1 MSLVEIERRGRSGKL
16 LVIRIF
22 LEAVLGALG
31 IFLLAAVAA
40 PPAQQ
45 LRPGRRRPG
54 VDRMP
59 RAAVPAGRRHRQE
72 AQGLQERIM
81 TDTAA
86 RAPWSRRGGG
96 GAGMFGR
103 RIVWVL
109 GAAALIVLILA
120 TATGCTRQV
129 HPGNVGVMVN
139 NIGSDAGVSPQARG
153 VGIYFVGFGQQIYEY
168 PVYTRTYTW
177 TQSSTEQ
184 SAANEEFQFQ
194 DKNGLALSADVAVAF
209 SVDSARAPKL
219 FQKYRT
225 SMEGV
230 ISGPLRNAIR
240 DALVTRAAQM
250 SVEEIYGPRK
260 AELIRQA
267 ESDVRAYMSPAGLI
281 IERLY
286 WAGNVRLP
294 DTVLAQIN
302 MKIANEQAALAAQ
315 AKVAQAQAEADQQI
329 ALARG
334 EAESIKIRGEALR
347 QNPEVARLQAI
358 NKWNGVLPS
367 VVGGGQ
373 PIPFIEAGK

>member
-1 MSLVEIERRGRSGKL
+1 
-16 LVIRIF
+16 
-22 LEAVLGALG
+22 
-31 IFLLAAVAA
+31 
-40 PPAQQ
+40 
-45 LRPGRRRPG
+45 
-54 VDRMP
+54 
-59 RAAVPAGRRHRQE
+59 
-72 AQGLQERIM
+72 M
-81 TDTAA
+81 TDTTAK
-86 RAPWSRRGGG
+86 APWSRRGGAG
-96 GAGMFGR
+96 SGMFGR
-103 RIVWVL
+103 RVLWIV
-109 GAAALIVLILA
+109 GAILLVVFALITV
-120 TATGCTRQV
+120 TGCTRQV
-129 HPGNVGVMVN
+129 HPGNVGVLVN
-139 NIGSDAGVSPQARG
+139 NIGSDAGVSSHALG

-177 TQSSTEQ
+177 TQSTTEQ
-184 SAANEEFQFQ
+184 NAVNEEFQFQ

-209 SVDSARAPKL
+209 SVDPTRAPKL

-230 ISGPLRNAIR
+230 IAGPLRNAIR

-267 ESDVRAYMSPAGLI
+267 ESDTRAYMAPSGLT

-286 WAGNVRLP
+286 WGGNVRLP
-294 DTVLAQIN
+294 ETVLAQIN

-315 AKVAQAQAEADQQI
+315 AKVAQATAEAEQQI

-334 EAESIKIRGEALR
+334 EAESIKIRGEALK

>member
-1 MSLVEIERRGRSGKL
+1 MTETTVRAGR
-16 LVIRIF
+16 F
-22 LEAVLGALG
+22 L
-31 IFLLAAVAA
+31 
-40 PPAQQ
+40 
-45 LRPGRRRPG
+45 GRRVVWILG
-54 VDRMP
+54 GIALVLVM
-59 RAAVPAGRRHRQE
+59 
-72 AQGLQERIM
+72 LM
-81 TDTAA
+81 T
-86 RAPWSRRGGG
+86 
-96 GAGMFGR
+96 
-103 RIVWVL
+103 V
-109 GAAALIVLILA
+109 
-120 TATGCTRQV
+120 TGCTRQV
-129 HPGNVGVMVN
+129 HPGNVGVLVN
-139 NIGSDAGVSPQARG
+139 NIGSDAGVSPRPMG

-168 PVYTRTYTW
+168 PVYSRTYTW
-177 TQSSTEQ
+177 TQSTTEQ
-184 SAANEEFQFQ
+184 NTTNEEFQFQ

-209 SVDSARAPKL
+209 SVDPARAPRL

-225 SMEGV
+225 SMEG
-230 ISGPLRNAIR
+230 IIAGPLRNAIR
-240 DALVTRAAQM
+240 DALVTRASQM

-260 AELIRQA
+260 AELIRLA
-267 ESDVRAYMSPAGLI
+267 EADTRAYMAPFGLT

-294 DTVLAQIN
+294 ETVLAQIN

>member
-1 MSLVEIERRGRSGKL
+1 
-16 LVIRIF
+16 
-22 LEAVLGALG
+22 
-31 IFLLAAVAA
+31 
-40 PPAQQ
+40 
-45 LRPGRRRPG
+45 
-54 VDRMP
+54 
-59 RAAVPAGRRHRQE
+59 
-72 AQGLQERIM
+72 M
-81 TDTAA
+81 TDTSS
-86 RAPWSRRGGG
+86 RMPWRRQGGG
-96 GAGMFGR
+96 FLGR
-103 RIVWVL
+103 RLVWIVGPVL
-109 GAAALIVLILA
+109 LVLLALVSL
-120 TATGCTRQV
+120 TGCTRQV
-129 HPGNVGVMVN
+129 HPGNVGVLVN
-139 NIGSDAGVSPQARG
+139 NIGSDAGVSARPLG

-168 PVYTRTYTW
+168 PVYSRTYTW
-177 TQSSTEQ
+177 TQSSNEQ
-184 SAANEEFQFQ
+184 NAINEEFQFQ

-209 SVDSARAPKL
+209 SVDPLRAPRL

-225 SMEGV
+225 SMEG
-230 ISGPLRNAIR
+230 IMAGPLRNAIR
-240 DALVTRAAQM
+240 DALVTRASQM

-260 AELIRQA
+260 AELIHQA
-267 ESDVRAYMSPAGLI
+267 ESDTRQYMAPFGLT

-294 DTVLAQIN
+294 ETVLAQIN

-315 AKVAQAQAEADQQI
+315 AKVAQSQAEADQQI

>member
-1 MSLVEIERRGRSGKL
+1 
-16 LVIRIF
+16 
-22 LEAVLGALG
+22 
-31 IFLLAAVAA
+31 
-40 PPAQQ
+40 
-45 LRPGRRRPG
+45 
-54 VDRMP
+54 
-59 RAAVPAGRRHRQE
+59 
-72 AQGLQERIM
+72 M
-81 TDTAA
+81 TDTSS
-86 RAPWSRRGGG
+86 RTPWRRQGGG
-96 GAGMFGR
+96 FLGR
-103 RIVWVL
+103 RLVWIVGPVL
-109 GAAALIVLILA
+109 LVLLALVSL
-120 TATGCTRQV
+120 TGCTRQV
-129 HPGNVGVMVN
+129 HPGNVGVLVN
-139 NIGSDAGVSPQARG
+139 NIGSDAGVSARPLG

-168 PVYTRTYTW
+168 PVYSRTYTW
-177 TQSSTEQ
+177 TQSSNEQ
-184 SAANEEFQFQ
+184 NAINEEFQFQ

-209 SVDSARAPKL
+209 SVDPLRAPRL

-225 SMEGV
+225 SMEG
-230 ISGPLRNAIR
+230 IMAGPLRNAIR
-240 DALVTRAAQM
+240 DALVTRASQM

-260 AELIRQA
+260 AELIHQA
-267 ESDVRAYMSPAGLI
+267 ESDTRQYMAPFGLT

-294 DTVLAQIN
+294 ETVLAQIN

-315 AKVAQAQAEADQQI
+315 AKVAQSQAEADQQI

>member
-1 MSLVEIERRGRSGKL
+1 
-16 LVIRIF
+16 
-22 LEAVLGALG
+22 
-31 IFLLAAVAA
+31 
-40 PPAQQ
+40 
-45 LRPGRRRPG
+45 
-54 VDRMP
+54 
-59 RAAVPAGRRHRQE
+59 
-72 AQGLQERIM
+72 M
-81 TDTAA
+81 TDTSS
-86 RAPWSRRGGG
+86 RMPWRRQGGG
-96 GAGMFGR
+96 VLGR
-103 RIVWVL
+103 RLVWIVGPVL
-109 GAAALIVLILA
+109 LVLLALVSL
-120 TATGCTRQV
+120 TGCTRQV
-129 HPGNVGVMVN
+129 HPGNVGVLVN
-139 NIGSDAGVSPQARG
+139 NIGSDAGVSARPLG

-168 PVYTRTYTW
+168 PVYSRTYTW
-177 TQSSTEQ
+177 TQSSNEQ
-184 SAANEEFQFQ
+184 NAINEEFQFQ

-209 SVDSARAPKL
+209 SVDPLRAPRL

-225 SMEGV
+225 SMEG
-230 ISGPLRNAIR
+230 IMAGPLRNAIR
-240 DALVTRAAQM
+240 DALVTRASQM

-260 AELIRQA
+260 AELIHQA
-267 ESDVRAYMSPAGLI
+267 ESDTRQYMAPLGLT

-294 DTVLAQIN
+294 ETVLAQIN

-315 AKVAQAQAEADQQI
+315 AKVAQSQAEADQQI

>member
-1 MSLVEIERRGRSGKL
+1 MSDTSARRPWPGSRGSGGGFLGRRVVWIVGAIL
-16 LVIRIF
+16 LVF
-22 LEAVLGALG
+22 VALAS
-31 IFLLAAVAA
+31 I
-40 PPAQQ
+40 
-45 LRPGRRRPG
+45 
-54 VDRMP
+54 
-59 RAAVPAGRRHRQE
+59 
-72 AQGLQERIM
+72 
-81 TDTAA
+81 
-86 RAPWSRRGGG
+86 S
-96 GAGMFGR
+96 
-103 RIVWVL
+103 
-109 GAAALIVLILA
+109 
-120 TATGCTRQV
+120 GCTRQV
-129 HPGNVGVMVN
+129 HPGNVGVLVN
-139 NIGSDAGVSPQARG
+139 NIGSDAGVSSHALG

-177 TQSSTEQ
+177 TQNAAEQ
-184 SAANEEFQFQ
+184 TQANEEFQFQ
-194 DKNGLALSADVAVAF
+194 DRNGLALSADVAVAF
-209 SVDSARAPKL
+209 SVDPTRAPKL

-230 ISGPLRNAIR
+230 IAGPLRNAIR
-240 DALVTRAAQM
+240 DGLVTRAAQM

-267 ESDVRAYMSPAGLI
+267 EGDVRAYMAPSGLT

-294 DTVLAQIN
+294 ETVLAQIN

-315 AKVAQAQAEADQQI
+315 AKVAQAKAEAEADQQI

-334 EAESIKIRGEALR
+334 EAESIRIRGEALR
-347 QNPEVARLQAI
+347 QDPEVARLQAI

>member
-1 MSLVEIERRGRSGKL
+1 MSDNST
-16 LVIRIF
+16 
-22 LEAVLGALG
+22 
-31 IFLLAAVAA
+31 
-40 PPAQQ
+40 
-45 LRPGRRRPG
+45 
-54 VDRMP
+54 
-59 RAAVPAGRRHRQE
+59 VP
-72 AQGLQERIM
+72 L
-81 TDTAA
+81 
-86 RAPWSRRGGG
+86 PWTRRRGGG
-96 GAGMFGR
+96 AAPPGLSLRGLAWGAGALGLVLLVLFG
-103 RIVWVL
+103 
-109 GAAALIVLILA
+109 ASS
-120 TATGCTRQV
+120 CTRQV
-129 HPGNVGVMVN
+129 HPGNVGVLVN
-139 NIGSDAGVSPQARG
+139 NIGSDAGVQPKALG

-184 SAANEEFQFQ
+184 SAVNEEFQFQ

-209 SVDSARAPKL
+209 SVDPTRAPKL

-225 SMEGV
+225 AMDGV
-230 ISGPLRNAIR
+230 IAGPLRNAIR

-260 AELIRQA
+260 AELIRAA
-267 ESDVRAYMSPAGLI
+267 ESDVRAYMGPSGLN

-294 DTVLAQIN
+294 DAVLAQIN
-302 MKIANEQAALAAQ
+302 AKIANEQAALAAQ

>member
-1 MSLVEIERRGRSGKL
+1 
-16 LVIRIF
+16 
-22 LEAVLGALG
+22 
-31 IFLLAAVAA
+31 
-40 PPAQQ
+40 
-45 LRPGRRRPG
+45 
-54 VDRMP
+54 
-59 RAAVPAGRRHRQE
+59 
-72 AQGLQERIM
+72 M
-81 TDTAA
+81 TDTSS
-86 RAPWSRRGGG
+86 RMPWRRQGGG
-96 GAGMFGR
+96 VLGR
-103 RIVWVL
+103 RLVWIVGPVL
-109 GAAALIVLILA
+109 LVLLALVSL
-120 TATGCTRQV
+120 TGCTRQV
-129 HPGNVGVMVN
+129 HPGNVGVLVN
-139 NIGSDAGVSPQARG
+139 NIGSDAGVSARPLG

-168 PVYTRTYTW
+168 PVYSRTYTW
-177 TQSSTEQ
+177 TQSSNEQ
-184 SAANEEFQFQ
+184 NAINEEFQFQ

-209 SVDSARAPKL
+209 SVDPLRAPRL

-225 SMEGV
+225 SMEG
-230 ISGPLRNAIR
+230 IMAGPLRNAIR
-240 DALVTRAAQM
+240 DALVTRASQM

-260 AELIRQA
+260 AELIHQA
-267 ESDVRAYMSPAGLI
+267 ESDTRQYMAPFGLT

-294 DTVLAQIN
+294 ETVLAQIN

-315 AKVAQAQAEADQQI
+315 AKVAQSQAEADQQI

>member
-1 MSLVEIERRGRSGKL
+1 MTDAASRTPWRGRG
-16 LVIRIF
+16 
-22 LEAVLGALG
+22 G
-31 IFLLAAVAA
+31 
-40 PPAQQ
+40 PPA
-45 LRPGRRRPG
+45 L
-54 VDRMP
+54 
-59 RAAVPAGRRHRQE
+59 
-72 AQGLQERIM
+72 
-81 TDTAA
+81 
-86 RAPWSRRGGG
+86 
-96 GAGMFGR
+96 GR
-103 RIVWVL
+103 RIVWIL
-109 GAAALIVLILA
+109 GAVALVVVFLA
-120 TATGCTRQV
+120 SITGCTRQV
-129 HPGNVGVMVN
+129 HPGNVGVLVN
-139 NIGSDAGVSPQARG
+139 NIGSDAGVSSHAMG

-177 TQSSTEQ
+177 TQSANEQ
-184 SAANEEFQFQ
+184 NATNEEFQFQ

-209 SVDSARAPKL
+209 SVDPTRAPKL

-230 ISGPLRNAIR
+230 IAGPLRNAIR

-267 ESDVRAYMSPAGLI
+267 EADTRAYMGPSGLN

-286 WAGNVRLP
+286 WGGNVRLP

-315 AKVAQAQAEADQQI
+315 AKVAQATAEAEQQI
-329 ALARG
+329 ALAKG
-334 EAESIKIRGEALR
+334 EAESIKIRGEALK

-373 PIPFIEAGK
+373 PIPFIQAGGK